1 MAMKKSDRAA
11 ARKAAAARP
20 ERGRPG
26 FFWSRLHFL
35 LRFLGLTGFLVAC
48 VGLVLAG
55 LGGLLASWEA
65 ARDAVRAAFGGSA
78 ALGTWLVLGGTAA
91 ALLALLVEALVFA
104 RIAAGRRSAFGFN
117 ALFQVALAAVLF
129 VGLNFWSFDHFLKF
143 DWTRSGQFTLP
154 EPIRRNLERLDPN
167 SKTLVV
173 VYQQH
178 KLFGNLRDKPPD
190 DYDNAAERVV
200 EEKVKDLVD
209 QFRDFG
215 PQFQVETLDVTRH
228 GEDDKRQRL
237 IQESAWY
244 KLTDAALR
252 ALRAEG
258 MPESVLAVLGPL
270 TRKDFAPR
278 EKFLA
283 ELAAVL
289 DRDDLARWQEN
300 LLNQARDRALAE
312 AIKAAPENTIFVYAA
327 GRLQQLRFN
336 EFLQL
341 DRVASQQANGGRGN
355 LVLLAQ
361 GVPREGIPF
370 SGRGVEPFARKVLNV
385 EERKPRVGVL
395 VVHELLTT
403 EGSEDAFTLRGLR
416 KLLEDHGFEVRD
428 VVLKRGWE
436 SGSLPEPAADTFEE
450 SKLERLDAD
459 LDDLE
464 ADVKTLETGVQKWQ
478 ALADEWSLKPGDKEE
493 DKLDQLSRKYA
504 RELGGRKVTAL
515 GRQRQQ
521 AQFQSFVN
529 QIREELA
536 ATTRERDALRSERA
550 RLDVDALQEARR
562 MSDVKAKLD
571 RALADC
577 DLMLLPRLTRRVNG
591 SLVPNRVHRLSEPQV
606 AGIKEFLQAG
616 KPILACLGPV
626 NEPSDLPPDLAG
638 PDGLEALLGELGV
651 RLGKQTVLFNADAR
665 SFADRRVS
673 PLRVEEG
680 VKVPP
685 LDFET
690 STAVSRGVWG
700 RANESAETSPLLPNP
715 IREALRV
722 TAHSVGADFD
732 LRMRFPRPVYFEPAK
747 GRESKVDPVFLL
759 TAEGWNDDQPFVTRG
774 RKPHYEPP
782 RTDDPANGTL
792 DERRRG
798 HFPVGIAVETPL
810 PESWSSVP
818 PRTVRLAVIGQGD
831 VFVGNELGPTK
842 EERPFKERLFL
853 QTANWLLGRDDAL
866 PQGGHPWSYPRVDLA
881 PGSRDEQLWLW
892 GTRLGLPVLFA
903 YLGLVVLLVRRLR

>member
-1 MAMKKSDRAA
+1 MAMNQPDRLAARRSASDRPAPA
-11 ARKAAAARP
+11 
-20 ERGRPG
+20 RPG

-35 LRFLGLTGFLVAC
+35 IRFLGLTGFLVAC

-55 LGGLLASWEA
+55 LGGLLASWDA
-65 ARDAVRAAFGGSA
+65 AGAAVQAVFAGGGT
-78 ALGTWLVLGGTAA
+78 LGTWLVLAGAA
-91 ALLALLVEALVFA
+91 AFLVAVVVEGLVVVRF
-104 RIAAGRRSAFGFN
+104 AAGRRSAFGFN
-117 ALFQVALAAVLF
+117 ALLQVALAAVLL
-129 VGLNFWSFDHFLKF
+129 VGVNVWSFDHFVKL
-143 DWTRSGQFTLP
+143 DWTRTGQFTLP
-154 EPIRRNLERLDPN
+154 EAVRNNLQQLDPN
-167 SKTLVV
+167 GKTLVV

-178 KLFGNLRDKPPD
+178 RLFGNLREKPPD
-190 DYDNAAERVV
+190 DYDNAAERLV

-244 KLTDAALR
+244 KLTDPALHT
-252 ALRAEG
+252 LREAG
-258 MPESVLAVLGPL
+258 MPDQVLSRLGAL
-270 TRKDFAPR
+270 TKKDFAPR
-278 EKFLA
+278 EKFLS
-283 ELAAVL
+283 ELAEVL
-289 DRDDLARWQEN
+289 DKDDLARWQED
-300 LLNQARDRALAE
+300 LLNQARDHSLAE
-312 AIKAAPENTIFVYAA
+312 AIKAAPENTIFFYAG

-361 GVPREGIPF
+361 GLPQEGVPF
-370 SGRGVEPFARKVLNV
+370 SGRGVEPFARKVLNL
-385 EERKPRVGVL
+385 EERKPRIGVL

-416 KLLEDHGFEVRD
+416 KLLDEHGFEVRD

-436 SGSLPEPAADTFEE
+436 VGPPEPAADTFAET
-450 SKLERLDAD
+450 KLERLDAD
-459 LDDLE
+459 LDDFE
-464 ADVKTLETGVQKWQ
+464 ADVKTLEAAAQKWQ

-504 RELGGRKVTAL
+504 RELGNRKVTAL
-515 GRQRQQ
+515 VRQRQQ
-521 AQFQSFVN
+521 AQFQAFVN

-536 ATTRERDALRSERA
+536 ATTRERDALRAERA
-550 RLDVDALQEARR
+550 RLDVDALQESRR

-577 DLMLLPRLTRRVNG
+577 DLLFIPRLTRRVNG
-591 SLVPNRVHRLSEPQV
+591 SLVPNRVHRLSEGQV
-606 AGIKEFLQAG
+606 ASIKEFLQAG
-616 KPILACLGPV
+616 KPVLACLGPV
-626 NEPSDLPPDLAG
+626 NEPSDLPPDTGG
-638 PDGLEALLGELGV
+638 PDGLEGLLGELGV
-651 RLGKQTVLFNADAR
+651 RLGKQTVLFNVDAR
-665 SFADRRVS
+665 SFADRRVN

-680 VKVPP
+680 VKVPA

-690 STAVSRGVWG
+690 PTATSRGVWG
-700 RANESAETSPLLPNP
+700 RANEGAEPPPLQANP

-747 GRESKVDPVFLL
+747 GTEPKVDPVFLL
-759 TAEGWNDDQPFVTRG
+759 TAEGWNDDQPFVSRG

-798 HFPVGIAVETPL
+798 RFPVGIAVETPL
-810 PESWSSVP
+810 PAGWYNGP
-818 PRTVRLAVIGQGD
+818 ARAVRLAVIGQGD

-881 PGSRDEQLWLW
+881 PGSLEEQMWLW